1 MNKKQYKLIALS
13 LAMTMAVSSI
23 SYAANA
29 DRKVSAA
36 KTDNEVLTVAK
47 KDIIRKNETKV
58 SSGSVIEEPEIAET
72 FVVSNTISL
81 FHRVPSSRSLKSL
94 QRAR

>member
-29 DRKVSAA
+29 D
-36 KTDNEVLTVAK
+36 
-47 KDIIRKNETKV
+47 
-58 SSGSVIEEPEIAET
+58 
-72 FVVSNTISL
+72 
-81 FHRVPSSRSLKSL
+81 
-94 QRAR
+94 

>member
-23 SYAANA
+23 SYANA

-36 KTDNEVLTVAK
+36 AKTDNDV
-47 KDIIRKNETKV
+47 
-58 SSGSVIEEPEIAET
+58 
-72 FVVSNTISL
+72 
-81 FHRVPSSRSLKSL
+81 
-94 QRAR
+94 